1 MESLTNKGLT
11 SAETRDPV
19 APRLGPSMGQGS
31 GAQEMPEMIID
42 LLGWA
47 GQAETIFGNDV
58 K

>member
-47 GQAETIFGNDV
+47 GQAETISAMT
-58 K
+58 